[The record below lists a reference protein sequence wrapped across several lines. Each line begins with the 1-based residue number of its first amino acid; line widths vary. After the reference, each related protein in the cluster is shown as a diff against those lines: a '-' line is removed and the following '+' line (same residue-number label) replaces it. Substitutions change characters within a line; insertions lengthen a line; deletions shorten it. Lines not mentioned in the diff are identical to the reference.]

1 MPKAKK
7 TTKTTKKK
15 KDTVKKEEINLR
27 VEDYLA
33 MGDDVE
39 ILSVDDQIEEKFS
52 ELVPVLEKRL
62 KEHTKFLIDKDRHVQ
77 ELDNPAEISETKA
90 EIKLTTQD
98 RFKSIIFHCFYK
110 INSTTNCAMV
120 CQGTSCG
127 TYLFDTRCNLRSL

>member
-1 MPKAKK
+1 MPRAKK

-62 KEHTKFLIDKDRHVQ
+62 KEHTKFLIDKDRHV
-77 ELDNPAEISETKA
+77 
-90 EIKLTTQD
+90 
-98 RFKSIIFHCFYK
+98 
-110 INSTTNCAMV
+110 
-120 CQGTSCG
+120 
-127 TYLFDTRCNLRSL
+127 NLRLIILE

>member
-52 ELVPVLEKRL
+52 ELVPALEKKL
-62 KEHTKFLIDKDRHVQ
+62 KEHPKFLIDKDRMSQ
-77 ELDNPAEISETKA
+77 ELDNRRNK
-90 EIKLTTQD
+90 
-98 RFKSIIFHCFYK
+98 
-110 INSTTNCAMV
+110 
-120 CQGTSCG
+120 
-127 TYLFDTRCNLRSL
+127 